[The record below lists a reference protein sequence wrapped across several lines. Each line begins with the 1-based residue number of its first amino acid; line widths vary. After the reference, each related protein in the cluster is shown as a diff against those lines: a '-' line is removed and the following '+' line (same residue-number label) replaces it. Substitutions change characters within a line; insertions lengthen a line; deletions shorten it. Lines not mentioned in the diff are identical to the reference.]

1 MSKRSFSFSN
11 NPLMAGPALDERAK
25 GGIPYREIPL
35 SAIEADPHQPRQT
48 FDEEKLQELADS
60 IKLYGVLSPILVRAG
75 QLPGRYTVI
84 SGVRR
89 FRAAHLA
96 GLSSIPAMVNHGEDV
111 QGRTLAI
118 QLVENLQRD
127 DLTPIERAHAI
138 GALRDG
144 NSLSIRDIAEKL
156 SISKSAV
163 QRSLDILQLPDDLL
177 NALRQGASESKVL
190 LLAKI
195 EDEQTLGGKYGKQVK
210 ELQSRLDELD
220 EELAVERANRAKA
233 EKNRSLLSRDLEDL
247 GTRLAEAGS
256 NTSTQIELNKKREA
270 EVSKLCKDRPQV
282 VYKFSSSCLS
292 YYSSLAIG
300 CCWASR

>member
-84 SGVRR
+84 SGERR

-138 GALRDG
+138 GSLRDG

-195 EDEQTLGGKYGKQVK
+195 EDEQLRATYLKD
-210 ELQSRLDELD
+210 LDL
-220 EELAVERANRAKA
+220 LTRAQL
-233 EKNRSLLSRDLEDL
+233 EKNLGKGRTDNDDVTGEPKVINAEDL
-247 GTRLAEAGS
+247 RISDEIQRALGMKVKLIRSNSSADSGKLMVEFYAEGDL
-256 NTSTQIELNKKREA
+256 QILFRKLIA
-270 EVSKLCKDRPQV
+270 E
-282 VYKFSSSCLS
+282 
-292 YYSSLAIG
+292 
-300 CCWASR
+300 

>member
-84 SGVRR
+84 SGERR

-195 EDEQTLGGKYGKQVK
+195 EDEQLRATYLKD
-210 ELQSRLDELD
+210 LDL
-220 EELAVERANRAKA
+220 LTRAQL
-233 EKNRSLLSRDLEDL
+233 EKNLGKGRTDNDDVTGEPKVINAEDL
-247 GTRLAEAGS
+247 RISDEIQRALGMKVKLIRSNSSADSGKLMVEFYAEGDL
-256 NTSTQIELNKKREA
+256 QILFRKLIA
-270 EVSKLCKDRPQV
+270 E
-282 VYKFSSSCLS
+282 
-292 YYSSLAIG
+292 
-300 CCWASR
+300 

>member
-1 MSKRSFSFSN
+1 
-11 NPLMAGPALDERAK
+11 MAGPALDERAK

-84 SGVRR
+84 SGERR

-144 NSLSIRDIAEKL
+144 NSTSIRDIAEKL

-177 NALRQGASESKVL
+177 NALRLGASESKVL

-195 EDEQTLGGKYGKQVK
+195 EDEQLRATYLKDI
-210 ELQSRLDELD
+210 ELLT
-220 EELAVERANRAKA
+220 RAQL
-233 EKNRSLLSRDLEDL
+233 EKNLGKSRTDNDDLSSEPKVINAEDL
-247 GTRLAEAGS
+247 RIADEIQRALGMKVKLIRSNSSADSGKLMVEFYAEGDL
-256 NTSTQIELNKKREA
+256 QILFRKLIA
-270 EVSKLCKDRPQV
+270 E
-282 VYKFSSSCLS
+282 
-292 YYSSLAIG
+292 
-300 CCWASR
+300 

>member
-75 QLPGRYTVI
+75 QLPGRYTII
-84 SGVRR
+84 SGERR

-144 NSLSIRDIAEKL
+144 NSTSIRDIAEKL

-177 NALRQGASESKVL
+177 NALRLGASESKVL

-195 EDEQTLGGKYGKQVK
+195 EDEQLRATYLKDLDLLTRAQLERNLGKGRTDNDDVTGEPKVIN
-210 ELQSRLDELD
+210 
-220 EELAVERANRAKA
+220 A
-233 EKNRSLLSRDLEDL
+233 EDL
-247 GTRLAEAGS
+247 RIADEIQRALGMKVKLIRSNSSADSGKLMVEFYAEGDL
-256 NTSTQIELNKKREA
+256 QILFRKLIA
-270 EVSKLCKDRPQV
+270 E
-282 VYKFSSSCLS
+282 
-292 YYSSLAIG
+292 
-300 CCWASR
+300 

>member
-84 SGVRR
+84 SGERR

-144 NSLSIRDIAEKL
+144 NSTSIRDIAEKL

-177 NALRQGASESKVL
+177 NALRLGASESKVL
-190 LLAKI
+190 LLVKI
-195 EDEQTLGGKYGKQVK
+195 EDEQLRATYLKDI
-210 ELQSRLDELD
+210 ELLT
-220 EELAVERANRAKA
+220 RAQL
-233 EKNRSLLSRDLEDL
+233 EKNLGKSRTDNDDLSSEPKVINAEDL
-247 GTRLAEAGS
+247 RIADEIQRALGMKVKLIRSNSSADSGKLMVEFYAEGDL
-256 NTSTQIELNKKREA
+256 QILFRKLIA
-270 EVSKLCKDRPQV
+270 E
-282 VYKFSSSCLS
+282 
-292 YYSSLAIG
+292 
-300 CCWASR
+300 